1 MAVEAAAVTKA
12 TAEAAEAE
20 AVEAEKEVEVGG
32 GRWETGGVGGGRRAA
47 QRLGRRVDDALE
59 LARRVEQARHEVSTC
74 LALLGGLLHMNLGG
88 LRQLLRPADLTALS
102 PAGLQRHVLMR
113 TPLLLLLNDQLLLYY
128 CLAMINTVS
137 ASRSQWWLGLGLA
150 SPMPYSEPRP

>member
-1 MAVEAAAVTKA
+1 M
-12 TAEAAEAE
+12 
-20 AVEAEKEVEVGG
+20 
-32 GRWETGGVGGGRRAA
+32 GGGRRAA

-74 LALLGGLLHMNLGG
+74 LALLGGLLPRTRV
-88 LRQLLRPADLTALS
+88 RQLLRPADLTALS
-102 PAGLQRHVLMR
+102 PAGLQRHVLVR

-137 ASRSQWWLGLGLA
+137 TFSRQ
-150 SPMPYSEPRP
+150 